1 MAMFVVESKIINTL
15 VVDKSLS
22 LNLQQKII
30 NEEKRALI
38 WQALLKPSIFWSES
52 TKFLTL
58 ACHGFWK
65 FINEVIEKLLQDLN
79 ATVTSAGEVEVAV
92 LELEEQWSYVWNK
105 KNQQWLWLS
114 FSF

>member
-38 WQALLKPSIFWSES
+38 WQALLKPSIF
-52 TKFLTL
+52 
-58 ACHGFWK
+58 
-65 FINEVIEKLLQDLN
+65 
-79 ATVTSAGEVEVAV
+79 
-92 LELEEQWSYVWNK
+92 
-105 KNQQWLWLS
+105 
-114 FSF
+114 